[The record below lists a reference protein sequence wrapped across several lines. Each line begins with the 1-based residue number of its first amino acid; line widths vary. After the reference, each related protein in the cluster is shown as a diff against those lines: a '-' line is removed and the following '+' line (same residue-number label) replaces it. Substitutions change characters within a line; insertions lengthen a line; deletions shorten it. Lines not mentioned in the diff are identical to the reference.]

1 MRYIPFLHNGFM
13 TIFLKS
19 GILGVFLLTLSIFY
33 FFRMKKSDI
42 EVVKNINYLLLGT
55 GVFLILSYWVFMGFY
70 FTVDT
75 KTIFIGF
82 LICYK
87 ELCLKNIKIID

>member
-1 MRYIPFLHNGFM
+1 
-13 TIFLKS
+13 
-19 GILGVFLLTLSIFY
+19 
-33 FFRMKKSDI
+33 
-42 EVVKNINYLLLGT
+42 LLGT

-75 KTIFIGF
+75 KTLFIGF